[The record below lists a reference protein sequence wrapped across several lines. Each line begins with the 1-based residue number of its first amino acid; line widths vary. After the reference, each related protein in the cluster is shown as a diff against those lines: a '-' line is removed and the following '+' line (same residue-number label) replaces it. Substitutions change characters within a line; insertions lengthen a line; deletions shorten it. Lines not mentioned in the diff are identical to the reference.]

1 MAFGRKFRN
10 VVLLAKIETV
20 KGTDPTPTGADNAI
34 LPVGEISI
42 TPIEADRVPRNILRG
57 YFGAPDQLLGS
68 TWQSIRFSVELAGSG
83 TAGTAPAWGPLLR
96 ACAFAETVSAG
107 SRVDYT
113 PVSSALESVTIYAYC
128 DGLLYKLIGAH
139 GTLNGVANVG
149 GLPVL
154 NFEFWAPFAAPA
166 AATNATPTLTA
177 WKVPQI
183 VNDAN
188 TTDLVIGGA
197 YATGAVT
204 GGTSYVSGGVEF
216 DLGNVITRRELI
228 GAKEAVP
235 TDRAVTG
242 TVKTLDLTAAQE
254 VTVMADIAADTARSI
269 GLLHGTAAGNKV
281 LIFFAQ
287 ARLLG
292 LTPVNLEGVWTSDLA
307 FEAPPASG
315 NDDMR
320 IVVL

>member
-1 MAFGRKFRN
+1 MAFDRKFRN
-10 VVLLAKIETV
+10 CVLLAKVETT
-20 KGTDPTPTGADNAI
+20 KGTDATPTGATDAI
-34 LPVGEISI
+34 LPVGEISL

-83 TAGTAPAWGPLLR
+83 TAGTAPAWGALLQ
-96 ACAFAETVSAG
+96 ACAFAETVTAG
-107 SRVDYT
+107 QRVDYT
-113 PVSSALESVTIYAYC
+113 PVSTALKSVSIYAYA
-128 DGLLYKLIGAH
+128 DGVEYKIIGAV
-139 GTLNGVANVG
+139 GTVNGAATVAGV
-149 GLPVL
+149 PVL
-154 NFEFWAPFAAPA
+154 NFEFWSPYQAPSAQSNP
-166 AATNATPTLTA
+166 TPTLTA

-183 VNDAN
+183 VSDAN
-188 TTDLVIGGA
+188 TTDVVLGGT
-197 YATGAVT
+197 YAAGAISD
-204 GGTSYVSGGVEF
+204 GTSYVSGGIEF
-216 DLGNVITRRELI
+216 DLGNQVTRRELI
-228 GAKEAVP
+228 GAKDAVL

-254 VTVMADIAADTARSI
+254 VALLADIAADTAKSI
-269 GLLHGTAAGNKV
+269 GMLHGTTAGNKV
-281 LIFFAQ
+281 LLFFTS

-307 FEAPPASG
+307 FEAPPLTG